1 MNYLYIILILLL
13 LLLVLEFGQRYLR
26 QRRENFGN
34 MDMNMESFD
43 TFGASFLRKDENP
56 NSKIYFEENTIASF
70 GDNTTSSA
78 VNLRSSKQFGTFG
91 TSGKRPSFI
100 GLANPDTYEGQ
111 YMTCPGCQLQFDC
124 SNYPYEVDE
133 KHGAVCTNCIEKRM
147 YNEFNLPVFAKSIG
161 SPRVC
166 RDLLAKQ

>member
-1 MNYLYIILILLL
+1 MNYLYIILILIAVVLL
-13 LLLVLEFGQRYLR
+13 LEFGQRYLR
-26 QRRENFGN
+26 QRRENFEN
-34 MDMNMESFD
+34 F
-43 TFGASFLRKDENP
+43 ENP
-56 NSKIYFEENTIASF
+56 ESKIYFEENAIAQF

-78 VNLRSSKQFGTFG
+78 VNLRSPKQFGTFG

-100 GLANPDTYEGQ
+100 GLANPDSYQGQ
-111 YMTCPGCQLQFDC
+111 YMKCPGCELQFDC

-133 KHGAVCTNCIEKRM
+133 KHGAVCTNCIEKKM

-166 RDLLAKQ
+166 RDLLAKK

>member
-26 QRRENFGN
+26 QRRETFENF
-34 MDMNMESFD
+34 
-43 TFGASFLRKDENP
+43 ENP
-56 NSKIYFEENTIASF
+56 NSKIYFEENNIASF

-166 RDLLAKQ
+166 RDLLAKA